1 MKSPGLTQKLV
12 LTIALIYCAYAM
24 GCGGLDCK
32 EADREA
38 QALITQSA
46 SCTVDDDCRILS
58 LQQSLE
64 GANKGGVCVQ
74 SFLCAVA
81 IRKDVDEK
89 AFVDRARDIARRRAC
104 DECTV
109 AKCRVLGDVPA
120 ICDARLGRCSLPPS

>member
-1 MKSPGLTQKLV
+1 MKSIGLVQQSV

-32 EADREA
+32 DADREA

-58 LQQSLE
+58 LHQSLE

-89 AFVDRARDIARRRAC
+89 AFIDRARDIVRRREC
-104 DECTV
+104 DECPV
-109 AKCRVLGDVPA
+109 AKCRVFAGVPA
-120 ICDARLGRCSLPPS
+120 ICDAQLGRCSVPPL